1 MMSEHKTLMCHKE
14 TSTEQLYP
22 MRLQKFLARAG
33 VASRRGSENLMTAG
47 RVRVNDQVVTELGSK
62 VDPIRD
68 VVEVDGKRVEWGSAA
83 ITLVLNKPAGCVTTM
98 HDPQGRPTVKSYVPT
113 LDYPGL
119 FPVGRLDYDT
129 SGLLLFTTNGELGH
143 ALMHPS
149 HHVDKTYLAC
159 VEGHLSTRDIK
170 KLERGLDL
178 GDFVTSPAQ
187 AEILTASQV
196 LAFCSV
202 DPRFSSVN
210 FEHQS
215 VIRLTIHEGKK
226 HQVKRMF
233 KYLGH
238 EVCYLHRTQVG
249 PIVLGDV
256 LPGAWRPLTH
266 GETKQLQA
274 GLLNRK

>member
-1 MMSEHKTLMCHKE
+1 MYHNK

-98 HDPQGRPTVKSYVPT
+98 HDPQGRPTVKSYVPI

>member
-1 MMSEHKTLMCHKE
+1 MCHNK

-68 VVEVDGKRVEWGSAA
+68 VVEVDGKRVEWGSVA

-98 HDPQGRPTVKSYVPT
+98 HDPQGRPTVKSYVST
-113 LDYPGL
+113 LDHPGL

-178 GDFVTSPAQ
+178 GDFVTSPAR
-187 AEILTASQV
+187 AEILAASQV

-202 DPRFSSVN
+202 DPRFGSVN

-266 GETKQLQA
+266 GEAKQLQA
-274 GLLNRK
+274 VLLKRN